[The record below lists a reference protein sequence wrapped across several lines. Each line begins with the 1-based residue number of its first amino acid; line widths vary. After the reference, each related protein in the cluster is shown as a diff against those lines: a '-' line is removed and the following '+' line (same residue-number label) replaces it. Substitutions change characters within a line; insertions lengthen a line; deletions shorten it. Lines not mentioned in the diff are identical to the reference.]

1 MTRLCPTHAPCPV
14 GSGFIVWARAC
25 FARMCC
31 CTCLLGATPRC
42 VQVAAMPV
50 LAAARLVTQ
59 MTRRRALL
67 WVIGAKRPAV
77 VWACNRSM
85 KGLTAQAKAERL
97 IKVRTLAALQP
108 PPPLLGPACPR
119 LLWLGLVAVCAAAS
133 HGRGGLW
140 ASGLAARAARSQLA
154 SSCLWCSSRCSQL
167 VCLAHQPASAVSDS
181 AACLQLAV
189 ECLLGVSV

>member
-1 MTRLCPTHAPCPV
+1 MLKDALGRKERLEKLEGMSEKFDDTSLPHTCPV
-14 GSGFIVWARAC
+14 SCWQRIYRVG
-25 FARMCC
+25 
-31 CTCLLGATPRC
+31 TCLFCANVLLHVLARCNPRC

-140 ASGLAARAARSQLA
+140 ASGQGGVARGGLALAWGRSRVGRRQG
-154 SSCLWCSSRCSQL
+154 C
-167 VCLAHQPASAVSDS
+167 
-181 AACLQLAV
+181 
-189 ECLLGVSV
+189 